1 MPASHAHRHS
11 QSHSSQHNN
20 TCTPDSSE
28 HGLKPL
34 PGDDSQVNIESMNDF
49 FEELFDSIDYNL
61 LLIFMGLFVVVENL
75 DSTGI
80 PKQIWNR
87 IVGNTPFD
95 TIASVSGISLFVLVA
110 SQFLGNVAVCQLIKP
125 NVEVLE
131 DDARRYAW
139 AVISFVATV
148 GGNLTV
154 PGSAANIIV
163 AEKAARIDPSSAI
176 TFYNHFAVCFFITLF
191 CCGLG
196 AVLIT
201 GVVICDN
208 GMIGFW

>member
-1 MPASHAHRHS
+1 M
-11 QSHSSQHNN
+11 
-20 TCTPDSSE
+20 
-28 HGLKPL
+28 KPL